1 MLLNFIILAGWQ
13 LSKMAISWMEIFP
26 GGNCPSGNFFSGIV
40 QVRVIVGGNFPG
52 RNCLGGIILIGSYSG
67 GSNPGWEF
75 SLVGIFLVGT
85 ISGENF
91 HVTEMEYLELRA
103 SNISN
108 ISNTWNNRIFQS
120 IELCNCYVGII

>member
-13 LSKMAISWMEIFP
+13 LSRMAISWMEIFP
-26 GGNCPSGNFFSGIV
+26 GGNCPSGNFTSRIV

-75 SLVGIFLVGT
+75 SLVEIFLVG
-85 ISGENF
+85 IIVVRIF
-91 HVTEMEYLELRA
+91 MLQK
-103 SNISN
+103 SNILSFELL
-108 ISNTWNNRIFQS
+108 IFRIFQ
-120 IELCNCYVGII
+120 ILGIIEYFNLSNCATVM

>member
-75 SLVGIFLVGT
+75 SWWESFLVR
-85 ISGENF
+85 IF
-91 HVTEMEYLELRA
+91 MLQK
-103 SNISN
+103 SNILSFELL
-108 ISNTWNNRIFQS
+108 IFQ
-120 IELCNCYVGII
+120 IFQILGIIEFFNLSNCATVM

>member
-13 LSKMAISWMEIFP
+13 LSRMAISWMEIFP
-26 GGNCPSGNFFSGIV
+26 GGTCPSGNFTSRIV

-67 GSNPGWEF
+67 GSNPG
-75 SLVGIFLVGT
+75 
-85 ISGENF
+85 ENF
-91 HVTEMEYLELRA
+91 HVTEIEYLELRA